1 MSVRPSSWRL
11 SGLTVRELI
20 VRVWTAA
27 ETDEVVHRAAA
38 LSYASLFSC
47 FPLLLFV
54 VALVSLVPV
63 HHVIRQLMDSLAQ
76 VLPDEAASAIRGT
89 LRQVIA
95 NGGRRGLISLG
106 AVSALWAGSTGMATV
121 MSMLNVVHRVHD
133 ERPWWMRRAI
143 AMVLTVLL
151 AAFLIAAT
159 LLIMLG
165 ERVAVAL
172 GIASGVLTT
181 LVPVV
186 LVLFGVDVVYYIA
199 PAGPRHWRWLTPGSV
214 TFTGLWL
221 AMSFGLRTYV
231 ANFATYDVTY
241 GAIGGV
247 ILLLLW
253 LFLTSIVLLIGAEV
267 NKVIA
272 EAAAEPPVV
281 PAVPESRGAQAD
293 RIRRSA

>member
-1 MSVRPSSWRL
+1 MSVRPPSWRL
-11 SGLTVRELI
+11 SGLTVRELFL
-20 VRVWTAA
+20 RVWTAA
-27 ETDEVVHRAAA
+27 QTDEVVHRAAA

-121 MSMLNVVHRVHD
+121 MSMLNVVYRVHD

-143 AMVLTVLL
+143 AMALTVLL